1 MVDQIS
7 LREAIRYNIAEVG
20 LGTKESRP
28 NRLILWKSST
38 GDGGRP
44 PYRHECGMEAR
55 ESTRFQGIT
64 RISTSRSVMESV
76 VRKARRFGVVH
87 LIAGIRFSTKK
98 RKKRLGVARALFSKP
113 G

>member
-1 MVDQIS
+1 
-7 LREAIRYNIAEVG
+7 
-20 LGTKESRP
+20 
-28 NRLILWKSST
+28 
-38 GDGGRP
+38 
-44 PYRHECGMEAR
+44 MEAR